1 MIGQAEEKVLG
12 GKLLR
17 IKVDYNE
24 KINSVHITGDFFLHP
39 EDSVDQIEALV
50 VGTSVNE
57 EESKISEKIKSYAKG
72 QEIQMIGI
80 DADAIARVVKA
91 AMR

>member
-1 MIGQAEEKVLG
+1 MIGQAEEKIKG

-17 IKVDYNE
+17 IKVDYDK
-24 KINSVHITGDFFLHP
+24 KINSAHITGDFFLHP
-39 EDSVDQIEALV
+39 EDSVNQIEALIA
-50 VGTSVNE
+50 GTPVADGE
-57 EESKISEKIKSYAKG
+57 KAIADKIKSYAKT

-91 AMR
+91 AMK